1 MMPASSPSGNGVTG
15 GAGDSLAQPL
25 VDVLIPTRDRPAAL
39 AVTLACL
46 IGQTLRRFRV
56 VVSDQSEP
64 RPAFEAPEV
73 LATVRVLRAGGH
85 EVELHRHLPRRGL
98 AEQRQFLLD
107 CARAP
112 YCLFLDDDVILEPDL
127 LERMHRTIAEE
138 RCGLVGCGLIG
149 LSFVDDVRPDQQLVE
164 AWEGPV
170 EPELVTPGCPAWDRF
185 KLHSAANLH
194 HAALR
199 LGLPPGTTLRYKL
212 AWAGGCTLYE
222 SAALRDAG
230 GFSFWDRLPPLHS
243 GEDVLAQL
251 RVMAR
256 RGGCGILPSGA
267 YHQELPTTVP
277 DRGVDAP
284 WVLSAALDEDGLLP

>member
-1 MMPASSPSGNGVTG
+1 VTG
-15 GAGDSLAQPL
+15 DRDRAASARL
-25 VDVLIPTRDRPAAL
+25 DVLIPTCDRPAAL
-39 AVTLACL
+39 AVTLATL

-64 RPAFEAPEV
+64 ETSLDAREV
-73 LATVRVLRAGGH
+73 VAAVRVLRARGH

-107 CARAP
+107 RVGAP

-127 LERMHRTIAEE
+127 LERLHRTIGEQG
-138 RCGLVGCGLIG
+138 CGLVGSGLIG
-149 LSFVDDVRPDQQLVE
+149 LSYLDDVRPEQQAFE
-164 AWEGPV
+164 PWEGVV
-170 EPELVTPGCPAWDRF
+170 EPEVVTPGGPAWERVR
-185 KLHSAANLH
+185 LHSAANLL
-194 HAALR
+194 HAGRR
-199 LGLPPGTTLRYKL
+199 LDLPPGATLRYKL
-212 AWAGGCTLYE
+212 AWVGGCVLYDAE
-222 SAALRDAG
+222 RLREAG
-230 GFSFWDRLPPLHS
+230 GFSFWSDLPPAHA

-256 RGGCGILPSGA
+256 SGGCGILPSGA

-284 WVLSAALDEDGLLP
+284 WVLPTPREADGAAA

>member
-1 MMPASSPSGNGVTG
+1 MISPSSPSGDGVTSG
-15 GAGDSLAQPL
+15 GGDPLAHPL

-46 IGQTLRRFRV
+46 IGQTLPRFRV
-56 VVSDQSEP
+56 VVSDQTEP

-73 LATVRVLRAGGH
+73 LATVRVLRARGH
-85 EVELHRHLPRRGL
+85 EVQLHRHLPRRGL

-107 CARAP
+107 RVAAP
-112 YCLFLDDDVILEPDL
+112 YCLFVDDDVILEPDL
-127 LERMHRTIAEE
+127 LERMHRTITEE

-149 LSFVDDVRPDQQLVE
+149 LSFVKDVRPDQQLVE
-164 AWEGPV
+164 PWEGPV
-170 EPELVTPGCPAWDRF
+170 QPELLTPGGPAWDRI

-199 LGLPPGTTLRYKL
+199 LDLPPGTTLRYKL
-212 AWAGGCTLYE
+212 AWAGGCALYE

-230 GFSFWDRLPPLHS
+230 GFSFWRSLPPVHA

-284 WVLSAALDEDGLLP
+284 WVLPAVLDED